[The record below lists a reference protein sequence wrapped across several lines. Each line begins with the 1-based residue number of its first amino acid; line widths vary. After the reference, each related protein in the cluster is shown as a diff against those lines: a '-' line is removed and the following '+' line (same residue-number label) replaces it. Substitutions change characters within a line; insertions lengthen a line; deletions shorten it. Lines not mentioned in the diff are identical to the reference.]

1 MTKQISTITRRFYS
15 YQKERFPMIILA
27 LSLFPAILSSGAIVA
42 THPSILKALLAVLA
56 SIAYL
61 LHIRVIDE
69 HRDFHHDNTHHVS
82 RPIQTGLISKKEL
95 GKIDI
100 LSIAI
105 LLGVALVS
113 GVYATGVALFML
125 FYSYLAGKE
134 FFIGEKIRK
143 YFFFYNAINLVQM
156 LLMQIFVY
164 LIFTNNLS
172 LNTLLITHFLFTTVG
187 TIIFEFVRK
196 VKIPGDDGT
205 GKDTYTWHLGFG
217 NSIVIYII
225 LALANVFLFLRVTN
239 LISTHHF
246 TWLIFAGL
254 LVIILISQAVIHWV
268 KKKRLTDQ
276 LLQLS
281 FLLSYGILN
290 LIIYFIK
297 L

>member
-1 MTKQISTITRRFYS
+1 MTKQTSTIAKRFYS

-42 THPSILKALLAVLA
+42 THPSILKAFLAVVA

-82 RPIQTGLISKKEL
+82 RPVQTGLISKKEL

-100 LSIAI
+100 LSIVV
-105 LLGVALVS
+105 LLGVALFS
-113 GVYATGVALFML
+113 GVYATGVAVFML

-134 FFIGEKIRK
+134 FFIGEKIRQ

-156 LLMQIFVY
+156 LLMQVFVY
-164 LIFTNNLS
+164 LIFTNTLS
-172 LNTLLITHFLFTTVG
+172 LNALLIAHFLFTTVG

-205 GKDTYTWHLGFG
+205 GRDTYTWHLGFG
-217 NSIVIYII
+217 NSIIIYVM
-225 LALANVFLFLRVTN
+225 LALANVFLFLRVAD
-239 LISTHHF
+239 LISNQHF
-246 TWLIFAGL
+246 TWLIFSGL
-254 LVIILISQAVIHWV
+254 LGIILISQAVIHWI

>member
-1 MTKQISTITRRFYS
+1 MTKQTSTIAKRFYS

-27 LSLFPAILSSGAIVA
+27 LSLFPAILSSGAVVA
-42 THPSILKALLAVLA
+42 SHPNILKALLAVAA

-61 LHIRVIDE
+61 LHIRIIDE
-69 HRDFHHDNTHHVS
+69 HRDF
-82 RPIQTGLISKKEL
+82 RPVQTGLISKKEL

-100 LSIAI
+100 LTII
-105 LLGVALVS
+105 TLLGVALFS
-113 GVYATGVALFML
+113 SVYATGVAVFML

-134 FFIGEKIRK
+134 FFIGEKVRQ

-172 LNTLLITHFLFTTVG
+172 LNALLIAHFLFTTVG

-217 NSIVIYII
+217 NSIVVYVI
-225 LALANVFLFLRVTN
+225 LALTNVFLFLRVVN
-239 LISTHHF
+239 LISDQHF
-246 TWLIFAGL
+246 TWSIFSGL
-254 LVIILISQAVIHWV
+254 LGIILILQAVIHWV
-268 KKKRLTDQ
+268 KKKRHTDQ

-297 L
+297 T